1 MSTTPEVV
9 GVNTFYRFHLHATTP
24 NPTYNTQQDKNM
36 SITNELRLER
46 ELKARSDA
54 MNRVLLGHEEDIQEL
69 HDKVEFYRRVVAN
82 LMALIILLGIFGGYA
97 YYLKGTTPV
106 PIVCEQEK
114 SKPSKKGKESYVIEE
129 YTLTK

>member
-1 MSTTPEVV
+1 
-9 GVNTFYRFHLHATTP
+9 
-24 NPTYNTQQDKNM
+24 M

-69 HDKVEFYRRVVAN
+69 HDKVEFYKRVVAN
-82 LMALIILLGIFGGYA
+82 LMALIILLGLVGGYA
-97 YYLKGTTPV
+97 YYLKDTSMPV
-106 PIVCEQEK
+106 LACEQEK
-114 SKPSKKGKESYVIEE
+114 SKHNKKGDDNYTIKE

>member
-1 MSTTPEVV
+1 
-9 GVNTFYRFHLHATTP
+9 
-24 NPTYNTQQDKNM
+24 M

-69 HDKVEFYRRVVAN
+69 HDKIEFYKRVVAN
-82 LMALIILLGIFGGYA
+82 LMALIILMGIFGGYA
-97 YYLKGTTPV
+97 YYLKDTSLPV
-106 PIVCEQEK
+106 PMVCEQEK
-114 SKPSKKGKESYVIEE
+114 SKPSKKGKDSYVIEE

>member
-1 MSTTPEVV
+1 
-9 GVNTFYRFHLHATTP
+9 
-24 NPTYNTQQDKNM
+24 M

-82 LMALIILLGIFGGYA
+82 LMALIILLGLVGGYA
-97 YYLKGTTPV
+97 YYVKGTLPV
-106 PIVCEQEK
+106 PMACEQEK
-114 SKPSKKGKESYVIEE
+114 SKHSKKGKDSYVIEE

>member
-1 MSTTPEVV
+1 
-9 GVNTFYRFHLHATTP
+9 
-24 NPTYNTQQDKNM
+24 M

-82 LMALIILLGIFGGYA
+82 LMALIVLLGIFGGYA
-97 YYLKGTTPV
+97 YYLKDTSLPV
-106 PIVCEQEK
+106 PMACEQEK
-114 SKPSKKGKESYVIEE
+114 SKHSKKGDGSYTIKE